1 MQELPKIDLQAELE
15 KCKTMDD
22 LTGKNGLIQRLVG
35 KMVETLL
42 EKEMEEHLGYEKHSA
57 EGDHSGNSR
66 NGKGKKALKSNYG
79 TIEIEVPR
87 DRNGEFEPI
96 AVKKHERSIS
106 AFDDKIISMYARGMS
121 TRDIQAHIEEL
132 YGAEISATT
141 ISNIT
146 EKVVETAEEWQA
158 RPLQKVYPVIFFDAI
173 HYKVRENGKI
183 LSKASYTCLGIGVDG
198 RKDILGIWVGDNEA
212 ATFWLRVCTELKNR
226 GVEDV
231 LITCIDGLKGLPD
244 AIKAVFPETTVQ
256 LCIVH
261 MIRNS
266 VKYIPSKHMD
276 EFVVDL
282 KAIYNAPTE
291 DKAVSSLGCL
301 QEKWGKKYS
310 LAVRPWE
317 VHWEHLKA
325 FLSYPQEIRRLIYT
339 TNAVESLHRQFRKVT
354 KSKAVFPSDH
364 ALFKMLFLAARDV
377 SKKWTMPVHNWT
389 TVISYLAIAYGDRL
403 KLASD

>member
-1 MQELPKIDLQAELE
+1 
-15 KCKTMDD
+15 
-22 LTGKNGLIQRLVG
+22 
-35 KMVETLL
+35 
-42 EKEMEEHLGYEKHSA
+42 
-57 EGDHSGNSR
+57 
-66 NGKGKKALKSNYG
+66 
-79 TIEIEVPR
+79 
-87 DRNGEFEPI
+87 
-96 AVKKHERSIS
+96 
-106 AFDDKIISMYARGMS
+106 MYARGMS

-173 HYKVRENGKI
+173 HYKVRENGKVF
-183 LSKASYTCLGIGVDG
+183 SKASYTCLGIGVDG
-198 RKDILGIWVGDNEA
+198 RKDILGIWIGDNEA

-266 VKYIPSKHMD
+266 VKYIPSKHTD

-291 DKAVSSLGCL
+291 DKAVSSLDCL
-301 QEKWGKKYS
+301 QEKWGKKYP

-317 VHWEHLKA
+317 VHWENLKA

-389 TVISYLAIAYGDRL
+389 TVISHLAIAYGDRL